1 MPANSGI
8 QVDSAQIR
16 IEQERVAL
24 EDELRLSRIRL
35 AQVEE
40 RIASITATRSRNE
53 AGAAGIRFEVDLLVS
68 PSTSAQPSSDLPS
81 QSSTQQSPQPS
92 ASPTPDSPF
101 SPSVNYQP
109 PSSPTDPDIRTRIRA
124 QFPDITTCLVPPLG
138 PTPRTVSRSKQ
149 RRDRRKRLRATRE
162 VSAPDPP
169 VVEPLPEVKNKLGI
183 ISIRR
188 KDFKGLTHDEITYLT
203 DCIKRHGT
211 NVDIRN
217 STSIYKN
224 TLRIFCDSKVRL
236 QNIWESTQNIT
247 GLKDHPGFSY
257 ALPGIK
263 FSDVTRIECRLP
275 YDYYKKY
282 RRHPAPLLD
291 SFLAGCPG
299 FDRNQVKFVRLLNT
313 KLQSDNLGN
322 KCIVLI
328 LDVSEGLLSYIRSK
342 SFMTK
347 LDKKWRVKWSLTKRD
362 KEYKNKEYKKVENV
376 EEYWQRKRLVSF
388 TGARGVISSCYDFRF
403 QL

>member
-8 QVDSAQIR
+8 QVDSAQIS

-35 AQVEE
+35 AQVEQ

-53 AGAAGIRFEVDLLVS
+53 AAGIRFEVDLLVS
-68 PSTSAQPSSDLPS
+68 PSSPAQPSSDLPS
-81 QSSTQQSPQPS
+81 PNSTQPSHLPS
-92 ASPTPDSPF
+92 ASPTPDSTS
-101 SPSVNYQP
+101 SPSINYQP
-109 PSSPTDPDIRTRIRA
+109 HSSSTDPDIRTRIRA
-124 QFPDITTCLVPPLG
+124 QFPDIATYLIPPLG

-162 VSAPDPP
+162 VSTPDPP
-169 VVEPLPEVKNKLGI
+169 VVEPLPEVKNNLGI

-188 KDFKGLTHDEITYLT
+188 KDFKGLTHDEITFLT
-203 DCIKRHGT
+203 DSIKRHGT

-236 QNIWESTQNIT
+236 QNIWESTRYIT

-263 FSDVTRIECRLP
+263 FSDLTRIECRLP

-291 SFLAGCPG
+291 SFLVGCPG
-299 FDRNQVKFVRLLNT
+299 FDRNQVKFIRLLNT

-376 EEYWQRKRLVSF
+376 EEYWERKRLVSF

-403 QL
+403 HDQL